1 MELGPETD
9 LELRRK
15 LQAEVAAERF
25 TRIDS
30 AMLKEAPD
38 HVLDLRPAS
47 GQVRANFDCTLHIG
61 HLHTLERCGLAS
73 ESEPGVWALSEKL
86 EPTLRELGE
95 RGDIAK
101 AINRALTERGK
112 EPTLGSY
119 VLYGEQVSS
128 PIVGRVIGK
137 GLTDELGE
145 RIGLIVDGVDGR
157 VHQRKAASPKE
168 ARVES
173 LHSVPSVRPPG

>member
-61 HLHTLERCGLAS
+61 HLRCGLAS

-95 RGDIAK
+95 RGDIVK

-173 LHSVPSVRPPG
+173 WHSVPSVRPPG